1 MKILGLDLGV
11 TSIGWAL
18 IEKNNEN
25 GEIDLIKSGVRIIP
39 IDTKDANQFSSGNTA
54 SPNIER
60 RKKRMQRRMY
70 FRKKNRNQ
78 SLIKTLIDKG
88 LWDESLINIEKNKLW
103 ELRNKAVN
111 EQISLSELGRIL
123 YHLAQRRGYKQMR
136 IEQDESDANSKS
148 DYKKNIYTRYQIIKN
163 ENITVGQYFY
173 RELKNNEHYRV
184 KEQIFPRKAYE
195 EEFEKIINKQK
206 EYYPDILSEDFV
218 NKIQHI
224 IFYQRPLKSQKHLLG
239 VCTLEGKTI
248 KIKNNDGNIIEKY
261 VGPPVV
267 ARTNPL
273 FQIHRIWQTINNITI
288 KNKKTYKIYELS
300 IDEKNKIFNELQVKD
315 SLSIEQLYKILN
327 LSKDEWYFDKL
338 SKNGIKGNNLLALI
352 RKALKDEYYSPD
364 IFKLDIK
371 IINYQKQILDK
382 STGEIKE
389 TTLEMIDPNVVNE
402 PLYKLWHI
410 LYSVV
415 DKEECIK
422 ALIKNFNFSPSAANK
437 LSDINM
443 TSLKYGSLSM
453 KAIRK
458 TLPYLMKGMIYSD
471 ACQIAGY
478 NFSNAISKDENY
490 IRPLKNKI
498 PLLPKNSLRQP
509 IVEKILNQMIHVVN
523 EIIDDNNG
531 LVSRQER
538 ENNNFAIHIE
548 LARELK
554 TSKEEKQGITKAIKR
569 NTKENE
575 EIENKLKNEY
585 NLTPTRKLIE
595 KYKLYKELSLEGTN
609 ILQPQCIY
617 CGDFISLTEAL
628 TGDAI
633 DVDHIIPQSKLFDD
647 SRSNKI
653 LVHAN
658 CNRTKGNMTAY
669 DFMQSKG
676 QEQFKTYLALVEKLK
691 EKKSITY
698 KKYKYLLMSEKDIPQ
713 DFIDRDLRISQYIT
727 RKAREIC
734 MDISKDVLVT
744 SGTITAR
751 LRELWGYKDIIT
763 EINTELI
770 NNIELSDE
778 DKSELDEIFKNK
790 RSDHRH
796 HAIDAITIAST
807 TRSIIQR
814 INTLSSAES
823 KDKINE
829 YLKQLNQETLD
840 TVYNPNEKSLRLLH
854 KYLANQPHPSHEQV
868 KQSIK
873 DILISFKPGKKV
885 ATYSK
890 RIVYIGN
897 KPKILQTRIL
907 TPRGALHE
915 ESYYGRIALSEFK
928 NLKYAIENVNL
939 IVNNH
944 IRSQIMDLL
953 EKYNNDTKKLWND
966 IKKDKVLIYSDIN
979 NTNSIK
985 DVKCYKYEY
994 VIKKSVTEGK
1004 VEQKAIDKKIKEIIS
1019 NSKNKKE
1026 EIYFNEVKKIPIH
1039 SVRVTTGL
1047 DNKSI
1052 RAIRYNANGEP
1063 ITFVKTGNNHH
1074 VALYKDKNEKY
1085 QEHLCDF
1092 WHAVERKK
1100 YKLPII
1106 IEHPDKIWDHILEES
1121 DKYPQDFLNN
1131 LPDPSWDFVFSFQ
1144 ANEMFILGLSNE
1156 EFDQY
1161 INDKNYAILSNHLYR
1176 VQKISSS
1183 YYSFRKHIDT
1193 SVNED
1198 DCYAKINMFKRLRS
1212 INALIKENPIK
1223 VRINYLGEI
1232 VDYKKIF

>member
-25 GEIDLIKSGVRIIP
+25 EEINLIKSGVRIIP
-39 IDTKDANQFSSGNTA
+39 IETKDAMQFSSGNTA
-54 SPNIER
+54 SPNIDR
-60 RKKRMQRRMY
+60 REKRMQRRMY
-70 FRKKNRNQ
+70 FRKKKRNQ
-78 SLIKTLIDKG
+78 SLIRTLVDNG
-88 LWDESLINIEKNKLW
+88 LWDANLINIEKNELW
-103 ELRNKAVN
+103 KLRNNAVN
-111 EQISLSELGRIL
+111 EQIYLSELGRIL

-136 IEQDESDANSKS
+136 IEQDEADSKS
-148 DYKKNIYTRYQIIKN
+148 DYKKNIYTRYQTIQN

-173 RELKNNEHYRV
+173 RELQNNEHYRV

-206 EYYPDILSEDFV
+206 EYYPQVLSDDFI
-218 NKIQHI
+218 NKLKHI

-239 VCTLEGKTI
+239 VCALEGKTI
-248 KIKNNDGNIIEKY
+248 KIKNDGGNIIEKF
-261 VGPPVV
+261 VGPPVI
-267 ARTNPL
+267 AKTNPL

-288 KNKKTYKIYELS
+288 KNKKTHKNYELS
-300 IDEKNKIFNELQVKD
+300 IDEKNKIFNELQDKD
-315 SLSIEQLYKILN
+315 ALSIEQLYKILN

-338 SKNGIKGNNLLALI
+338 SKNGIKGNELLALI
-352 RKALKDEYYSPD
+352 RKALKNEFFSPD

-371 IINYQKQILDK
+371 IINYQKQIIDK
-382 STGEIKE
+382 NTGEIKE
-389 TTLEMIDPNVVNE
+389 ATLEIIDPNVVNE

-415 DKEECIK
+415 DKEECMK
-422 ALIKNFNFSPSAANK
+422 ALKKNFNFSTTAADK

-443 TSLKYGSLSM
+443 TSLKYGSLSL

-471 ACQIAGY
+471 ACQIVGY

-490 IRPLKNKI
+490 HRPLKNKI

-531 LVSRQER
+531 LVSKEER
-538 ENNNFAIHIE
+538 ENGNFAIHIE

-554 TSKEEKQGITKAIKR
+554 TSKEEKQGITKAIYK
-569 NTKENE
+569 NTKENK
-575 EIENKLKNEY
+575 EIENILKNQY

-595 KYKLYKELSLEGTN
+595 KYKLYKELTPEGTN

-617 CGDFISLTEAL
+617 CGEFISITEAL

-647 SRSNKI
+647 SRNNKV

-669 DFMQSKG
+669 DFMQNKS
-676 QEQFKTYLALVEKLK
+676 QDQFKNYLALVENLK
-691 EKKSITY
+691 EKKSISY

-713 DFIDRDLRISQYIT
+713 DFIDRDLRLSQYIT

-751 LRELWGYKDIIT
+751 LRELWGYKDIIS

-770 NNIELSDE
+770 NDIELSDE
-778 DKSELDEIFKNK
+778 NKSQLVEIFGDK

-823 KDKINE
+823 KEKINE
-829 YLKQLNQETLD
+829 YLKQLNQDTLD
-840 TVYNPNEKSLRLLH
+840 TVYNPNEKNLRLLH
-854 KYLANQPHPSHEQV
+854 KYLANQPHPNRDQV
-868 KQSIK
+868 KQNIR

-897 KPKILQTRIL
+897 KPKILQTHIL

-928 NLKYAIENVNL
+928 DLKYAIENVNL

-944 IRSQIMDLL
+944 IRSQIMNLL
-953 EKYNNDTKKLWND
+953 VEYNNDTKKLWND

-979 NTNSIK
+979 NTNPIK

-994 VIKKSVTEGK
+994 VIKKSVNGEK
-1004 VEQKAIDKKIKEIIS
+1004 VDQKAIDKKIKDILS
-1019 NSKNKKE
+1019 NSKTKKDV
-1026 EIYFNEVKKIPIH
+1026 IYFNEVKKIPIH
-1039 SVRVTTGL
+1039 SVRVLTGL
-1047 DNKSI
+1047 DNNSM
-1052 RAIRYNANGEP
+1052 RAIRCNHNGEP
-1063 ITFVKTGNNHH
+1063 ITFVKLGNNHH
-1074 VALYKDKNEKY
+1074 IALYKDKNEKY
-1085 QEHLCDF
+1085 QEHLCNF

-1100 YKLPII
+1100 YNIPVI
-1106 IEHPDKIWDHILEES
+1106 IEHPDKIWDQVLVNP
-1121 DKYPQDFLNN
+1121 DKYQQEFLNK
-1131 LPDPSWDFVFSFQ
+1131 LPDPSWHFVLSFQ

-1161 INDKNYAILSNHLYR
+1161 INEKNYSILSNHLYR
-1176 VQKISSS
+1176 VQKVSSF
-1183 YYSFRKHIDT
+1183 YYMFRKHTDT
-1193 SVNED
+1193 SVDELD
-1198 DCYAKINMFKRLRS
+1198 YLAKISMFKRISS
-1212 INALIKENPIK
+1212 INSLIKENPIK

-1232 VDYKKIF
+1232 IDYKKTF

>member
-1 MKILGLDLGV
+1 
-11 TSIGWAL
+11 
-18 IEKNNEN
+18 
-25 GEIDLIKSGVRIIP
+25 
-39 IDTKDANQFSSGNTA
+39 
-54 SPNIER
+54 
-60 RKKRMQRRMY
+60 
-70 FRKKNRNQ
+70 
-78 SLIKTLIDKG
+78 
-88 LWDESLINIEKNKLW
+88 
-103 ELRNKAVN
+103 
-111 EQISLSELGRIL
+111 
-123 YHLAQRRGYKQMR
+123 
-136 IEQDESDANSKS
+136 
-148 DYKKNIYTRYQIIKN
+148 
-163 ENITVGQYFY
+163 
-173 RELKNNEHYRV
+173 
-184 KEQIFPRKAYE
+184 
-195 EEFEKIINKQK
+195 
-206 EYYPDILSEDFV
+206 
-218 NKIQHI
+218 
-224 IFYQRPLKSQKHLLG
+224 
-239 VCTLEGKTI
+239 
-248 KIKNNDGNIIEKY
+248 
-261 VGPPVV
+261 
-267 ARTNPL
+267 
-273 FQIHRIWQTINNITI
+273 
-288 KNKKTYKIYELS
+288 
-300 IDEKNKIFNELQVKD
+300 
-315 SLSIEQLYKILN
+315 
-327 LSKDEWYFDKL
+327 
-338 SKNGIKGNNLLALI
+338 
-352 RKALKDEYYSPD
+352 
-364 IFKLDIK
+364 
-371 IINYQKQILDK
+371 
-382 STGEIKE
+382 
-389 TTLEMIDPNVVNE
+389 
-402 PLYKLWHI
+402 
-410 LYSVV
+410 
-415 DKEECIK
+415 
-422 ALIKNFNFSPSAANK
+422 
-437 LSDINM
+437 
-443 TSLKYGSLSM
+443 
-453 KAIRK
+453 
-458 TLPYLMKGMIYSD
+458 
-471 ACQIAGY
+471 
-478 NFSNAISKDENY
+478 
-490 IRPLKNKI
+490 
-498 PLLPKNSLRQP
+498 
-509 IVEKILNQMIHVVN
+509 
-523 EIIDDNNG
+523 
-531 LVSRQER
+531 
-538 ENNNFAIHIE
+538 
-548 LARELK
+548 
-554 TSKEEKQGITKAIKR
+554 
-569 NTKENE
+569 
-575 EIENKLKNEY
+575 
-585 NLTPTRKLIE
+585 
-595 KYKLYKELSLEGTN
+595 
-609 ILQPQCIY
+609 
-617 CGDFISLTEAL
+617 
-628 TGDAI
+628 
-633 DVDHIIPQSKLFDD
+633 
-647 SRSNKI
+647 
-653 LVHAN
+653 
-658 CNRTKGNMTAY
+658 
-669 DFMQSKG
+669 
-676 QEQFKTYLALVEKLK
+676 
-691 EKKSITY
+691 
-698 KKYKYLLMSEKDIPQ
+698 
-713 DFIDRDLRISQYIT
+713 
-727 RKAREIC
+727 
-734 MDISKDVLVT
+734 
-744 SGTITAR
+744 
-751 LRELWGYKDIIT
+751 
-763 EINTELI
+763 
-770 NNIELSDE
+770 
-778 DKSELDEIFKNK
+778 
-790 RSDHRH
+790 
-796 HAIDAITIAST
+796 
-807 TRSIIQR
+807 
-814 INTLSSAES
+814 
-823 KDKINE
+823 
-829 YLKQLNQETLD
+829 
-840 TVYNPNEKSLRLLH
+840 LRLLH
-854 KYLANQPHPSHEQV
+854 KYLANQPHPSREQV

-1004 VEQKAIDKKIKEIIS
+1004 VDQKAIDKKIKEIIS

>member
-25 GEIDLIKSGVRIIP
+25 EEINLIKSGVRIIP
-39 IDTKDANQFSSGNTA
+39 IETKDAMQFSSGNTA
-54 SPNIER
+54 SPNIDR
-60 RKKRMQRRMY
+60 REKRMQRRMY
-70 FRKKNRNQ
+70 FRKKKRNQ
-78 SLIKTLIDKG
+78 SLIQTLVYKG
-88 LWDESLINIEKNKLW
+88 LWDANLINIEKNELW
-103 ELRNKAVN
+103 KLRNNAVN
-111 EQISLSELGRIL
+111 EQIYLSELGRIL

-136 IEQDESDANSKS
+136 IEQDEADSKS
-148 DYKKNIYTRYQIIKN
+148 DYKKNIYTRYQTIQN

-173 RELKNNEHYRV
+173 RELQNNEHYRV

-206 EYYPDILSEDFV
+206 EYYPQVLSDDFI
-218 NKIQHI
+218 NKLKHI

-248 KIKNNDGNIIEKY
+248 KIKNDGGNIIEKF

-267 ARTNPL
+267 AKTNPL

-288 KNKKTYKIYELS
+288 KNKKTYKMYELS
-300 IDEKNKIFNELQVKD
+300 IDEKYKIFNELQVKD

-327 LSKDEWYFDKL
+327 LSKDEWYFDQL
-338 SKNGIKGNNLLALI
+338 SKNGIKGNDLLALI
-352 RKALKDEYYSPD
+352 RKALKDEYFSPD

-371 IINYQKQILDK
+371 IINYQKQILDI

-422 ALIKNFNFSPSAANK
+422 ALIKNFNFSPSAADK

-854 KYLANQPHPSHEQV
+854 KYLANQPHPSREQV

>member
-39 IDTKDANQFSSGNTA
+39 IETKEANQFSSGNTA

-854 KYLANQPHPSHEQV
+854 KYLANQPHPSREQV

-1183 YYSFRKHIDT
+1183 DYFFRKHIDT
-1193 SVNED
+1193 SVNVF
-1198 DCYAKINMFKRLRS
+1198 DCYAKINMFKRVGT
-1212 INALIKENPIK
+1212 IALIKENPIK

-1232 VDYKKIF
+1232 VDHKKIF

>member
-39 IDTKDANQFSSGNTA
+39 IETKEANQFSSGNTA

-854 KYLANQPHPSHEQV
+854 KYLANQPHPSREQV

-915 ESYYGRIALSEFK
+915 ESYYGRIPIYEFK
-928 NLKYAIENVNL
+928 DLKYAIENPNL
-939 IVNNH
+939 VVNNH
-944 IRSQIMDLL
+944 IRNQIKELL
-953 EKYNNDTKKLWND
+953 DKYNNDTKKLWND
-966 IKKDKVLIYSDIN
+966 INKEKVFIYSDIN
-979 NTNSIK
+979 NSNAIK
-985 DVKCYKYEY
+985 DVKCYHYEY
-994 VIKKSVTEGK
+994 VIKKSVQGDK
-1004 VEQKAIDKKIKEIIS
+1004 VDQKAIDKKIKEILT
-1019 NSKNKKE
+1019 NSKNVKE
-1026 EIYFNEVKKIPIH
+1026 EVYFNYAKHIPIR
-1039 SVRVTTGL
+1039 SVRVFTGL
-1047 DNKSI
+1047 NESSMRPI
-1052 RAIRYNANGEP
+1052 RLNDKNEP
-1063 ITFVKTGNNHH
+1063 ITFVKLGNNHH
-1074 VALYKDKNEKY
+1074 IAIYQDKNEKY

-1100 YKLPII
+1100 YNIPVI
-1106 IEHPDKIWDHILEES
+1106 IENPDKIWDEILENPDS
-1121 DKYPQDFLNN
+1121 YPQDFLNK
-1131 LPDPSWDFVFSFQ
+1131 LPDPSWHLVLSFQ
-1144 ANEMFILGLSNE
+1144 ANEMFVLGLSNE

-1161 INDKNYAILSNHLYR
+1161 FVDKNYAILSNHLYR
-1176 VQKISSS
+1176 VQKLSTNQ
-1183 YYSFRKHIDT
+1183 YFFRKQNDT
-1193 SVNED
+1193 SSD
-1198 DCYAKINMFKRLRS
+1198 LSSLYRKIEYLKQLS
-1212 INALIKENPIK
+1212 IQSLLKENPIK

-1232 VDYKKIF
+1232 VDYKKTF

>member
-25 GEIDLIKSGVRIIP
+25 EEINLIKSGVRIIP
-39 IDTKDANQFSSGNTA
+39 IETKDAMQFSSGNTA
-54 SPNIER
+54 SPNIDR
-60 RKKRMQRRMY
+60 REKRMQRRMY
-70 FRKKNRNQ
+70 FRKKKRNQ
-78 SLIKTLIDKG
+78 SLIQTLVYKG
-88 LWDESLINIEKNKLW
+88 LWDANLINIEKNELW
-103 ELRNKAVN
+103 KLRNNAVN
-111 EQISLSELGRIL
+111 EQIYLSELGRIL

-136 IEQDESDANSKS
+136 IEQDEADSKS
-148 DYKKNIYTRYQIIKN
+148 DYKKNIYTRYQTIQN

-173 RELKNNEHYRV
+173 RELQNNEHYRV

-206 EYYPDILSEDFV
+206 EYYPQVLSDDFI
-218 NKIQHI
+218 NKLKHI

-248 KIKNNDGNIIEKY
+248 KIKNDGGNIIEKF

-267 ARTNPL
+267 AKTNPL

-288 KNKKTYKIYELS
+288 KNKKTYKMYELS
-300 IDEKNKIFNELQVKD
+300 IDEKYKIFNELQVKD

-327 LSKDEWYFDKL
+327 LSKDEWYFDQL
-338 SKNGIKGNNLLALI
+338 SKNGIKGNDLLALI
-352 RKALKDEYYSPD
+352 RKALKDEYFSPD

-371 IINYQKQILDK
+371 IINYQKQILDI

-422 ALIKNFNFSPSAANK
+422 ALIKNFNFSPSAADK

-617 CGDFISLTEAL
+617 CGDFISLTDAL

-854 KYLANQPHPSHEQV
+854 KYLANQPHPSREQV

>member
-39 IDTKDANQFSSGNTA
+39 IDAQDAIQFNSGNTA

-70 FRKKNRNQ
+70 FRKKKRNQ
-78 SLIKTLIDKG
+78 SLIKTLLDKG

-103 ELRNKAVN
+103 ELRNNALN

-148 DYKKNIYTRYQIIKN
+148 DYKKNIDTRYKTIKN

-195 EEFEKIINKQK
+195 EEFEKIISKQK

-248 KIKNNDGNIIEKY
+248 KIKNNDGSIIEKY

-288 KNKKTYKIYELS
+288 KNKKTYKMYELS

-338 SKNGIKGNNLLALI
+338 SKNGIKGNDLLALI
-352 RKALKDEYYSPD
+352 RKALKDEYFSPD

-371 IINYQKQILDK
+371 IINYKQQILDK

-422 ALIKNFNFSPSAANK
+422 ALKKNFNFSSTAADK

-458 TLPYLMKGMIYSD
+458 TLPYLMKGMIYSE

-523 EIIDDNNG
+523 EIIDENNG
-531 LVSRQER
+531 LISREER

-554 TSKEEKQGITKAIKR
+554 TSKKEKQGISNAIKR
-569 NTKENE
+569 NTKENK
-575 EIENKLKNEY
+575 EIENILKNEY
-585 NLTPTRKLIE
+585 KLTPTRKLIE
-595 KYKLYKELSLEGTN
+595 KYKLYKELSPEGTN
-609 ILQPQCIY
+609 ILQQQCIY
-617 CGDFISLTEAL
+617 CGEFISLTDAL

-669 DFMQSKG
+669 DYMQSKG

-691 EKKSITY
+691 EKKSISY

-727 RKAREIC
+727 RKASEIC

-744 SGTITAR
+744 TGTITAR
-751 LRELWGYKDIIT
+751 LRELWGYKDIIS
-763 EINTELI
+763 EINTELM

-778 DKSELDEIFKNK
+778 NKSQLVEIFENK

-807 TRSIIQR
+807 SRSIIQR

-823 KDKINE
+823 KEKINE
-829 YLKQLNQETLD
+829 YLKQLNQEILD
-840 TVYNPNEKSLRLLH
+840 TVYNPNEKNLRLLH
-854 KYLANQPHPSHEQV
+854 KYLANQPHPSREQV

-928 NLKYAIENVNL
+928 DLKYAIDNVNL
-939 IVNNH
+939 VVNNH

-966 IKKDKVLIYSDIN
+966 IKKEKVLIYSDIN
-979 NTNSIK
+979 NTNPIK

-994 VIKKSVTEGK
+994 VIKKPITEDK
-1004 VEQKAIDKKIKEIIS
+1004 VEQKAIDKKIKEILS
-1019 NSKNKKE
+1019 NRKNKKE

-1039 SVRVTTGL
+1039 RVRVSTGL

-1052 RAIRYNANGEP
+1052 RSIRYNANGEP
-1063 ITFVKTGNNHH
+1063 ITFVKPANNHH

-1085 QEHLCDF
+1085 QEHLCNF

-1100 YKLPII
+1100 YNLPII
-1106 IEHPDKIWDHILEES
+1106 IEHPDKIWDHILEEP

-1183 YYSFRKHIDT
+1183 YYSFRKHSDT
-1193 SVNED
+1193 SVDEF
-1198 DCYAKINMFKRLRS
+1198 DCYAKINMFKRVRS

>member
-39 IDTKDANQFSSGNTA
+39 IETKEANQFSSGNTA

-70 FRKKNRNQ
+70 FRKKKRNQ

-103 ELRNKAVN
+103 ELRNNAIN

-136 IEQDESDANSKS
+136 IEQDEADSKS
-148 DYKKNIYTRYQIIKN
+148 DYKKNIYTRYQTIQN

-173 RELKNNEHYRV
+173 RELQNNEHYRV

-206 EYYPDILSEDFV
+206 EYYPQVLSDDFI
-218 NKIQHI
+218 NKLKHI

-248 KIKNNDGNIIEKY
+248 KIKNDGGNIIEKF

-267 ARTNPL
+267 AKTNPL

-288 KNKKTYKIYELS
+288 KNKKTHKNYELS
-300 IDEKNKIFNELQVKD
+300 IDEKNKIFNELQNKD

-338 SKNGIKGNNLLALI
+338 SKNGIKGNELLALI
-352 RKALKDEYYSPD
+352 RKALKNEFFSPD

-371 IINYQKQILDK
+371 IINYQKQIIDK
-382 STGEIKE
+382 NTGEIKE
-389 TTLEMIDPNVVNE
+389 ATLEIIDPNVVNE

-415 DKEECIK
+415 DKEECMK

-854 KYLANQPHPSHEQV
+854 KYLANQPHPSREQV

-944 IRSQIMDLL
+944 IRSQIMNLL
-953 EKYNNDTKKLWND
+953 VEYNNDTKKLWND

-979 NTNSIK
+979 NTNPIK

-994 VIKKSVTEGK
+994 VIKKSVNGEK
-1004 VEQKAIDKKIKEIIS
+1004 VDQKAIDKKIKDLLS
-1019 NSKNKKE
+1019 NNKTKKDV
-1026 EIYFNEVKKIPIH
+1026 IYFNEVKKIPIH
-1039 SVRVTTGL
+1039 SVRVITGL
-1047 DNKSI
+1047 DNNSM
-1052 RAIRYNANGEP
+1052 RAVRCNHDGEP
-1063 ITFVKTGNNHH
+1063 ITFVKLGNNHH
-1074 VALYKDKNEKY
+1074 IAIYKDKNEKY
-1085 QEHLCDF
+1085 QEHLCNF

-1100 YKLPII
+1100 YNIPVI
-1106 IEHPDKIWDHILEES
+1106 IEHPDKIWDQVLVNP
-1121 DKYPQDFLNN
+1121 DKYQQEFLNK
-1131 LPDPSWDFVFSFQ
+1131 LPDPSWHFVLSFQ

-1161 INDKNYAILSNHLYR
+1161 INEKNYAIISNHLYR
-1176 VQKISSS
+1176 VQKLSTNQ
-1183 YYSFRKHIDT
+1183 YFFRKQNDT
-1193 SVNED
+1193 SSD
-1198 DCYAKINMFKRLRS
+1198 LSSLYRKIEYLKQLS
-1212 INALIKENPIK
+1212 IQSLLKENPIK

-1232 VDYKKIF
+1232 VDYKKTF

>member
-39 IDTKDANQFSSGNTA
+39 IETKEANQFSSGNTA

-854 KYLANQPHPSHEQV
+854 KYLANQPHPSREQV

-994 VIKKSVTEGK
+994 VIKKSVNGEK
-1004 VEQKAIDKKIKEIIS
+1004 VDQKAIDKKIKDLLS
-1019 NSKNKKE
+1019 NNKTKKDV
-1026 EIYFNEVKKIPIH
+1026 IYFNEVKKIPIH
-1039 SVRVTTGL
+1039 SVRVITGL
-1047 DNKSI
+1047 DNNSM
-1052 RAIRYNANGEP
+1052 RAVRCNHDGEP
-1063 ITFVKTGNNHH
+1063 ITFVKLGNNHH
-1074 VALYKDKNEKY
+1074 IAIYKDKNEKY
-1085 QEHLCDF
+1085 LEHLCDF

-1161 INDKNYAILSNHLYR
+1161 INDNNYAILSNHLYR
-1176 VQKISSS
+1176 VQKLSTNQ
-1183 YYSFRKHIDT
+1183 YFFRKQNDT
-1193 SVNED
+1193 SSD
-1198 DCYAKINMFKRLRS
+1198 LSSLYRKIEYLKQLS
-1212 INALIKENPIK
+1212 IQSLLKENPIK

-1232 VDYKKIF
+1232 VDYKKTF

>member
-39 IDTKDANQFSSGNTA
+39 IETKEANQFSSGNTA

-206 EYYPDILSEDFV
+206 EYYPDILFEDFV

-854 KYLANQPHPSHEQV
+854 KYLANQPHPSREQV

-1176 VQKISSS
+1176 VQKLSTNQ
-1183 YYSFRKHIDT
+1183 YFFRKQNDT
-1193 SVNED
+1193 SSD
-1198 DCYAKINMFKRLRS
+1198 LSSLYRKIEYLKQLS
-1212 INALIKENPIK
+1212 IQSLLKENPIK

-1232 VDYKKIF
+1232 VDYKKTF

>member
-39 IDTKDANQFSSGNTA
+39 IETKDANQFISGNTA

-854 KYLANQPHPSHEQV
+854 KYLANQPHPSREQV

-1176 VQKISSS
+1176 VQKLSTNQ
-1183 YYSFRKHIDT
+1183 YFFRKQNDT
-1193 SVNED
+1193 SSD
-1198 DCYAKINMFKRLRS
+1198 LSSLYRKIEYLKQLS
-1212 INALIKENPIK
+1212 IQSLLKENPIK

-1232 VDYKKIF
+1232 VDYKKTF

>member
-1 MKILGLDLGV
+1 K
-11 TSIGWAL
+11 
-18 IEKNNEN
+18 
-25 GEIDLIKSGVRIIP
+25 
-39 IDTKDANQFSSGNTA
+39 
-54 SPNIER
+54 
-60 RKKRMQRRMY
+60 
-70 FRKKNRNQ
+70 
-78 SLIKTLIDKG
+78 
-88 LWDESLINIEKNKLW
+88 
-103 ELRNKAVN
+103 
-111 EQISLSELGRIL
+111 
-123 YHLAQRRGYKQMR
+123 
-136 IEQDESDANSKS
+136 
-148 DYKKNIYTRYQIIKN
+148 
-163 ENITVGQYFY
+163 
-173 RELKNNEHYRV
+173 
-184 KEQIFPRKAYE
+184 
-195 EEFEKIINKQK
+195 
-206 EYYPDILSEDFV
+206 
-218 NKIQHI
+218 HI

-248 KIKNNDGNIIEKY
+248 KIKNDGGNIIEKF

-267 ARTNPL
+267 AKTNPL

-288 KNKKTYKIYELS
+288 KNKKTHKIYELS
-300 IDEKNKIFNELQVKD
+300 IEEKNKIFNELQNKD
-315 SLSIEQLYKILN
+315 SLSIKQLYKILN

-338 SKNGIKGNNLLALI
+338 SKNGIKGNELLALI
-352 RKALKDEYYSPD
+352 RKALKNEFFSPD

-371 IINYQKQILDK
+371 IINYQKQVIDK
-382 STGEIKE
+382 NTGEIKE
-389 TTLEMIDPNVVNE
+389 ATLEIIDPNVVNE

-415 DKEECIK
+415 DKEECMK
-422 ALIKNFNFSPSAANK
+422 ALKKNFNFSTSAADK

-443 TSLKYGSLSM
+443 TSLKYGSLSL

-471 ACQIAGY
+471 ACQILGY

-490 IRPLKNKI
+490 LRPLKNKI

-531 LVSRQER
+531 LVSREER
-538 ENNNFAIHIE
+538 EKGNFAIHIE

-554 TSKEEKQGITKAIKR
+554 TSKDEKQKISSSIRR
-569 NTKENE
+569 NKIENE
-575 EIENKLKNEY
+575 KITSELTNKY
-585 NLTPTRKLIE
+585 GLTPTRKLIE
-595 KYKLYKELSLEGTN
+595 KYKLYNELIPDGSN
-609 ILQPQCIY
+609 VVQPQCLY
-617 CGDFISLTEAL
+617 CGGFISLTEAL

-647 SRSNKI
+647 SRNNKV

-676 QEQFKTYLALVEKLK
+676 QEQFKTYLALVENLK
-691 EKKSITY
+691 EKKSISY

-713 DFIDRDLRISQYIT
+713 DFIDRDLRLSQYIT

-751 LRELWGYKDIIT
+751 LRELWGYKDIIS

-778 DKSELDEIFKNK
+778 NKSQLDEIFKNK

-796 HAIDAITIAST
+796 HAIDAVTIAST

-814 INTLSSAES
+814 INTLSSVES
-823 KDKINE
+823 KEKINE

-840 TVYNPNEKSLRLLH
+840 TVYNPNEKNLRLLH
-854 KYLANQPHPSHEQV
+854 KYLANQPHPSREQV

-928 NLKYAIENVNL
+928 DLKYAIDNVNL

-966 IKKDKVLIYSDIN
+966 IKKEKVLIYSDIN
-979 NTNSIK
+979 NTN
-985 DVKCYKYEY
+985 
-994 VIKKSVTEGK
+994 
-1004 VEQKAIDKKIKEIIS
+1004 
-1019 NSKNKKE
+1019 
-1026 EIYFNEVKKIPIH
+1026 
-1039 SVRVTTGL
+1039 
-1047 DNKSI
+1047 
-1052 RAIRYNANGEP
+1052 
-1063 ITFVKTGNNHH
+1063 
-1074 VALYKDKNEKY
+1074 
-1085 QEHLCDF
+1085 
-1092 WHAVERKK
+1092 
-1100 YKLPII
+1100 
-1106 IEHPDKIWDHILEES
+1106 
-1121 DKYPQDFLNN
+1121 
-1131 LPDPSWDFVFSFQ
+1131 
-1144 ANEMFILGLSNE
+1144 
-1156 EFDQY
+1156 
-1161 INDKNYAILSNHLYR
+1161 
-1176 VQKISSS
+1176 
-1183 YYSFRKHIDT
+1183 
-1193 SVNED
+1193 
-1198 DCYAKINMFKRLRS
+1198 
-1212 INALIKENPIK
+1212 PIK
-1223 VRINYLGEI
+1223 
-1232 VDYKKIF
+1232 